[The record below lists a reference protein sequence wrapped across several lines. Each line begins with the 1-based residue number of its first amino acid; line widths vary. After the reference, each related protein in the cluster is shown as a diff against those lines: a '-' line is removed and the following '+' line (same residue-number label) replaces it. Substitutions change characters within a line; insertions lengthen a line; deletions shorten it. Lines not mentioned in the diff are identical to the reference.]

1 MDRVEKILYK
11 INKQGKGLEIG
22 PSHSPIASKS
32 DGFDVEIIDCMDKE
46 SLIEHF
52 KNDPVDITKIEE
64 VDHVWKGESYSALT
78 KKPNYYDWILSSH
91 SIEHTTDL
99 IGFLNDCDNI
109 LKDDGVISLAIPD
122 KRYYFDYFRP
132 ASGIGKII
140 DYYRNKNV
148 RHSYGTHI
156 EFSLNFCERDSVS
169 SWPEGSEG
177 IFSLNYDASTALS
190 IAENA
195 ETSPEYTDAH
205 EWCFTYSSFR
215 LIIQDLYEL
224 GFIKLREVHSFPSTG
239 NEFHITLGRHGA
251 GTNKS
256 RLDLLAD
263 IDAENIRSTPEEK
276 KGEKVVEKK
285 WWQTFFK

>member
-1 MDRVEKILYK
+1 MDRIEKILYK

-22 PSHSPIASKS
+22 PSHNPIASKA
-32 DGFDVEIIDCMDKE
+32 DGFDVEVIDCMDKE

-52 KNDPVDITKIEE
+52 KNESVDISKIEE

-78 KKPNYYDWILSSH
+78 KKSNYYDWILSSH

-99 IGFLNDCDNI
+99 IGFLNDCDDI

-122 KRYYFDYFRP
+122 KRYCFDYFRP
-132 ASGIGKII
+132 VSGIGKII
-140 DYYRNKNV
+140 DYHRNKNI

-156 EFSLNFCERDSVS
+156 EFNLNYCERDSVS
-169 SWPEGSEG
+169 SWPEGSDG
-177 IFSLNYDASTALS
+177 TFSLNYDAATALT
-190 IAENA
+190 IAKNA
-195 ETSPEYTDAH
+195 ETSTEYTDAH
-205 EWCFTYSSFR
+205 EWCFTYNSFR

-224 GFIKLREVHSFPSTG
+224 GFIKLREVHSFSSAG

-263 IDAENIRSTPEEK
+263 IDAENIRSIPEEK
-276 KGEKVVEKK
+276 KEEKVVEKK
-285 WWQTFFK
+285 WWQSFFK